1 MLVEAAVAA
10 DLSAVSGAG
19 ALAFLQSS
27 ACCEKF
33 VKVREKFVK
42 VREKFVK
49 AHNKFYRQ

>member
-42 VREKFVK
+42 